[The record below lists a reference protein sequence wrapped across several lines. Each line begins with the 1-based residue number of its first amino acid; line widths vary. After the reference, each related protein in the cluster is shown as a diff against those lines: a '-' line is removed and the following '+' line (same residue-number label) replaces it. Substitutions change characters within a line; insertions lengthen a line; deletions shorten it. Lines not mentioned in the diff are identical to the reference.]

1 MDSIL
6 CNIRRDTVV
15 QVTKPPQSL
24 WRFHWHELFPVARG
38 GEGSEAKAFYLPA
51 VEPGLARRALCS
63 RLREA
68 LVELQPRVGSS
79 VVVEGYVVQL
89 LEDGADFLPPT
100 LDDDLDA
107 FIASI
112 VPKSG
117 RGPQPSMNAPPL
129 SLSAV

>member
-1 MDSIL
+1 MNSTL
-6 CNIRRDTVV
+6 CHIRRNAVV
-15 QVTKPPQSL
+15 QVTKPPQSS
-24 WRFHWHELFPVARG
+24 WRFHWHELFPIARAG
-38 GEGSEAKAFYLPA
+38 KGRDAKAFYLPA
-51 VEPGLARRALCS
+51 VEPGLARGALCS

-89 LEDGADFLPPT
+89 LEDGGDFLPPT

-112 VPKSG
+112 VSG
-117 RGPQPSMNAPPL
+117 PRRGPQPSMNAPPL
-129 SLSAV
+129 SLSA